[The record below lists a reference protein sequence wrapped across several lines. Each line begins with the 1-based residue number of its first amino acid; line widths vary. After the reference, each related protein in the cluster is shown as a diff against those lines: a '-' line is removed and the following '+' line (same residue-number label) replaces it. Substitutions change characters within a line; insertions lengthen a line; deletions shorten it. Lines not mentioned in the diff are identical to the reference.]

1 MLGDVSS
8 FYLEYFFFLKI
19 ILYKIFL
26 CLYIY
31 IYDCNYIS
39 YKIRKVSEN
48 ISLNILKKI
57 HFISIIKRSVSSI
70 INKSSQRSDS
80 DKKK

>member
-1 MLGDVSS
+1 MLGDVSN

-48 ISLNILKKI
+48 ISINILKK
-57 HFISIIKRSVSSI
+57 FTLLRL
-70 INKSSQRSDS
+70 
-80 DKKK
+80 

>member
-1 MLGDVSS
+1 M
-8 FYLEYFFFLKI
+8 FIYIYI
-19 ILYKIFL
+19 
-26 CLYIY
+26 YIY